1 MASSIGGF
9 FELESNMSSANSD
22 RNSIFQNWIGTKN
35 FVMTSSARS
44 IVLALK
50 EELNSKTVWIPEIFC
65 NVFND
70 YDFVKS
76 YPLNKDSFDP
86 DIEFLESNISESDL
100 VLLVDYYGV
109 EVGREIK
116 DYASSR
122 KSIFWLQDAC
132 HNLLPSESWADFT
145 LFSPRKL
152 FGVTDGGILV
162 QNNEKLS
169 KIDFS
174 RWKFNQGN
182 LVGSI
187 SPILRRIDP
196 DYEWLYQIYSKEEN
210 SIDGNLKSISELTKW
225 QLNNIEIQPL
235 VETRRNNFDALD
247 KELHEFLIPNLE
259 YRKNSIPFGFP
270 IYIGNR
276 DEIRLTLAK
285 MKIFAPIHWIN
296 DRKTKSF
303 RQLQHESM
311 QLTLPCDHRYT
322 VDKMESIAKIV
333 KELIQ

>member
-1 MASSIGGF
+1 MGGF
-9 FELESNMSSANSD
+9 FELESNISSSTSN

-35 FVMTSSARS
+35 FFMSSSARS

-70 YDFVKS
+70 YDFVKN
-76 YPLNKDSFDP
+76 YPLKKDGFNP
-86 DIEFLESNISESDL
+86 EIEFLESNISENDL
-100 VLLVDYYGV
+100 VLLVDFYGV
-109 EVGREIK
+109 EVGHEIK
-116 DYASSR
+116 EYAMSR

-132 HNLLPSESWADFT
+132 HNLLPSETWADFT

-152 FGVTDGGILV
+152 FGVTDGGVLV
-162 QNNEKLS
+162 QNNEKCS
-169 KIDFS
+169 QIDFS
-174 RWKFNQGN
+174 RWKFDQGN

-187 SPILRRIDP
+187 SPILRSIDP
-196 DYEWLYQIYSKEEN
+196 DYEGLYQIYSKEEN
-210 SIDGNLKSISELTKW
+210 SVDGKLKSISELTKW

-235 VETRRNNFDALD
+235 IEQRRSNFRTLD
-247 KELHEFLIPNLE
+247 RELHEYLIPSLE
-259 YRKNSIPFGFP
+259 YRENSIPFGFP
-270 IYIGNR
+270 IYIENR
-276 DEIRLTLAK
+276 DQIRLTLAK

-296 DRKTKSF
+296 DRKTKSL

-322 VDKMESIAKIV
+322 VDKMENIAKIV
-333 KELIQ
+333 RDLIQ